1 MKINRSPKQPPNY
14 PKQENKSEKQL
25 SPNHPQQL
33 GGLAL
38 DLEKSSPRPKR
49 PQRLGGIA
57 IDLEKLGND
66 FPKKKKKS

>member
-1 MKINRSPKQPPNY
+1 MKITPTPEEGTNPKY
-14 PKQENKSEKQL
+14 PTDSKGTKRMPKAQTTSGMMPEL
-25 SPNHPQQL
+25 
-33 GGLAL
+33 
-38 DLEKSSPRPKR
+38 PRPKR